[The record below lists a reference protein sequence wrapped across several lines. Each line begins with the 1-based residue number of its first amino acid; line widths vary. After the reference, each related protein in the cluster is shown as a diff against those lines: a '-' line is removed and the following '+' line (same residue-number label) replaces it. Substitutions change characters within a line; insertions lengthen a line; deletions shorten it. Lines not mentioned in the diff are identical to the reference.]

1 MRYAEVA
8 VNASWGPTSTFS
20 YSIPSNLDISPGQA
34 VWVPFGPRTQQGIV
48 IQVTDNP
55 AYADTKPIAGI
66 IGTAPVTSQAHVEL
80 ARWISRRYLAPI
92 FDCASLMM
100 PPGFVLNS
108 YATYSLAKA
117 DSTNS
122 LQGIKGEI
130 VSFIGSRGSASQ
142 KDTEKEFGAKRAAS
156 ALSSLTRQ
164 GILARKWEWSKP
176 SAGPLVRPTVQLAID
191 PKLAMEKAEAF
202 AHQRQ
207 TVKARLLSTLA
218 GLSGPIE
225 RYLLQDWARASKEH
239 FNALEKDGLITES
252 SVQVYRD
259 PISSRRPSLD
269 EPTNLTLTGDQERA
283 WLQIKDAII
292 TSLNGKTPDPILLF
306 GVTASGKTEMYLRAV
321 QDIVEMDNRQAIVL
335 VPEIALTPQA
345 IDRFSRRFPG
355 KVAVMHSGLTPGE
368 QFDEW
373 WRIQRGDFDVVIGP
387 RSAIF
392 APVPRLGIIIVDEE
406 HEPAYKQGSPPH
418 YHARDVAIE
427 LARLTG
433 AVTILGTATPDVETF
448 HRAEQGDLKLVRLP
462 RRVPFSR
469 PSETALEKSYTN
481 LANVTLVD
489 MRHELKTGNRSIFS
503 RKLQSSLEHTLAAG
517 EQAILFLNRRGSS
530 TFVQCRDCGYVVSC
544 KTCQVAMT
552 YHREGEAMVCH
563 QCDRHTKTPTKCPEC
578 QSARIR
584 FLGAG
589 TQRVQ
594 EEVESLFPKAK
605 SLRLDSDTT
614 KERNASAKILDSFVA
629 HEADIL
635 IGTQMVVKG
644 LHLPMVTLVG
654 VVSADT
660 ALYVPDFRSSERTFQ
675 LLCQVAGRT
684 GRSPLGG
691 NVVIQTYTPE
701 HYAIQAAAKQDY
713 ELFYSQEKKYREE
726 LDQPPFNRLARL
738 VFSHTNAEYA
748 LQTAKDMAVR
758 INNEILRTAAPR
770 SQVLGPVQ
778 AFPARLSGRWRWQLI
793 LRSPEPEK
801 VIRNVLSPD
810 PEKARAPLKPDQG
823 WEIDIDPVGMD

>member
-1 MRYAEVA
+1 MMRYAEVA

-20 YSIPSNLDISPGQA
+20 YSIPTNLNVSPGQA
-34 VWVPFGPRTQQGIV
+34 VWVPFGPRTQQGVV
-48 IQVTDNP
+48 IHVTDNP
-55 AYADTKPIAGI
+55 AYSDTKPIAGI
-66 IGTAPVTSQAHVEL
+66 IGTAPVMSQAHVDL
-80 ARWISRRYLAPI
+80 AQWISRRYLAPI

-108 YATYSLAKA
+108 YATYALSGPDKP
-117 DSTNS
+117 STFQEPNKD
-122 LQGIKGEI
+122 LLTFI
-130 VSFIGSRGSASQ
+130 VSRAPASQ
-142 KDTEKEFGAKRAAS
+142 KDIEKEFGAKRATS
-156 ALSSLTRQ
+156 ALSRLTRQ
-164 GILARKWEWSKP
+164 GILTRKWEWSKP
-176 SAGPLVRPTVQLAID
+176 SAGPLVRPTVRLAVD
-191 PKLAMEKAEAF
+191 PKLAIQKAEDF
-202 AHQRQ
+202 SNQRQ
-207 TVKARLLSTLA
+207 IVKARLLSTLA

-239 FNALEKDGLITES
+239 FEALEKDGLITES
-252 SVQVYRD
+252 SVQVFRD
-259 PISSRRPSLD
+259 PLSARHPALN
-269 EPTNLTLTGDQERA
+269 EATNLTLTGDQEKA

-292 TSLNGKTPDPILLF
+292 TSLNGKVPEPILLF

-321 QDIVEMDNRQAIVL
+321 QDVVEMDNRQAIVL

-392 APVPRLGIIIVDEE
+392 APVPRLGVVIVDEE

-418 YHARDVAIE
+418 YHARDVALK
-427 LARLTG
+427 LASLTG
-433 AVTILGTATPDVETF
+433 AVAILGTATPDMETF
-448 HRAEQGDLKLVRLP
+448 HRAESGDFRLVRLP
-462 RRVPFSR
+462 RRVPFSK
-469 PSETALEKSYTN
+469 PTETLSEHN
-481 LANVTLVD
+481 GLANVSLVD
-489 MRHELKTGNRSIFS
+489 MRNELKTGNRSIFS
-503 RKLQSSLEHTLAAG
+503 RKLQKPLENTLAAG

-544 KTCQVAMT
+544 KTCQVALT
-552 YHREGEAMVCH
+552 FHRDGDAMVCH
-563 QCDRHTKTPTKCPEC
+563 QCNRQSKTPTKCPEC

-594 EEVESLFPKAK
+594 DEVASFFPNAK

-614 KERNASAKILDSFVA
+614 KERNAAAKILDSFVE

-684 GRSPLGG
+684 GRSALGG
-691 NVVIQTYTPE
+691 NVIIQTYTPE
-701 HYAIQAAAKQDY
+701 HYAIQAAARQDY
-713 ELFYSQEKKYREE
+713 ELFYGQEKKYREA
-726 LDQPPFNRLARL
+726 LDQPPFNRIARL
-738 VFSHTNAEYA
+738 VFSHTGSSYAVEAAKEMASKIKAEIYK
-748 LQTAKDMAVR
+748 TG
-758 INNEILRTAAPR
+758 TPR
-770 SQVLGPVQ
+770 SEVLGPSP
-778 AFPARLSGRWRWQLI
+778 AFPERLRGRWRWQII
-793 LRSPEPEK
+793 LRTPEPEK
-801 VIRNVLSPD
+801 LLAGITPG
-810 PEKARAPLKPDQG
+810 QG
-823 WEIDIDPVGMD
+823 WSIDIDPVGMD

>member
-20 YSIPSNLDISPGQA
+20 YSIPTDLNISPGQA

-55 AYADTKPIAGI
+55 AFSDTKPIAGI
-66 IGTAPVTSQAHVEL
+66 IGAVPVISQAHVEL

-108 YATYSLAKA
+108 YATYSL
-117 DSTNS
+117 SRSENPVQLQS
-122 LQGIKGEI
+122 LKKDILTYIE
-130 VSFIGSRGSASQ
+130 SRSHATQ
-142 KDTEKEFGAKRAAS
+142 KELEKEFGTRRAAS
-156 ALSSLTRQ
+156 ALSSLARQ
-164 GILARKWEWSKP
+164 GVLTRKWEWSKP
-176 SAGPLVRPTVQLAID
+176 SAVPLIRPTVRLAVD
-191 PKLAMEKAEAF
+191 PDLAMQKAEEF
-202 AHQRQ
+202 AHRRQ
-207 TVKARLLSTLA
+207 IVKARLLSTLA
-218 GLSGPIE
+218 RLSGPIE
-225 RYLLQDWARASKEH
+225 RYLLQDWTRASKEH
-239 FNALEKDGLITES
+239 FDSLEKDGLIS
-252 SVQVYRD
+252 GSGVQVFRD
-259 PISSRRPSLD
+259 PLSSRRPSLD
-269 EPTNLTLTGDQERA
+269 EATNLTLTGDQEKA
-283 WLQIKDAII
+283 WLQIKNAII

-321 QDIVEMDNRQAIVL
+321 QDVVEIDNRQAIVL

-373 WRIQRGDFDVVIGP
+373 WRIQRGDFDVVVGP

-406 HEPAYKQGSPPH
+406 HEPAYKQGIPPR
-418 YHARDVAIE
+418 YHARDVALE

-433 AVTILGTATPDVETF
+433 AVTIMGTATPDVETF
-448 HRAEQGDLKLVRLP
+448 HHAEQGDFNLVRLP
-462 RRVPFSR
+462 KRVPFSGPGESLLGKNTNGL
-469 PSETALEKSYTN
+469 PSVS
-481 LANVTLVD
+481 LVD
-489 MRHELKTGNRSIFS
+489 MREELKTGNRSIFS
-503 RKLQSSLEHTLAAG
+503 RKLQSSIEHTLVAG

-544 KTCQVAMT
+544 KACQVALT
-552 YHREGEAMVCH
+552 FHREGEDMVCH
-563 QCDRHTKTPTKCPEC
+563 QCNRHSKTPTKCPEC

-594 EEVESLFPKAK
+594 EELESIFPKAK

-614 KERNASAKILDSFVA
+614 KERNAAAKILDSFVA
-629 HEADIL
+629 HEADVL

-654 VVSADT
+654 VISADT
-660 ALYVPDFRSSERTFQ
+660 ALYIPDFRSSERTFQ

-713 ELFYSQEKKYREE
+713 ELFYGQEKKYREA
-726 LDQPPFNRLARL
+726 LDQPPFNRIARL
-738 VFSHTNAEYA
+738 VFSHTNPEYA
-748 LQTAKDMAVR
+748 LQTSKDMAER
-758 INNEILRTAAPR
+758 INSEILKKAIPR
-770 SQVLGPVQ
+770 SQVLGPSP
-778 AFPARLSGRWRWQLI
+778 AYPARLSGRWRWQLL
-793 LRSPEPEK
+793 LRSPEPDN
-801 VIRNVLSPD
+801 VIRDILSAD
-810 PEKARAPLKPDQG
+810 SGKGRSPLKPDQG

>member
-1 MRYAEVA
+1 M
-8 VNASWGPTSTFS
+8 
-20 YSIPSNLDISPGQA
+20 
-34 VWVPFGPRTQQGIV
+34 WVPFGPRTQQGIV

-55 AYADTKPIAGI
+55 AFSDTKPIAGI
-66 IGTAPVTSQAHVEL
+66 IGTAPVMSQAHVDL
-80 ARWISRRYLAPI
+80 ARWISKRYLAPI

-108 YATYSLAKA
+108 YAVYSSA
-117 DSTNS
+117 DSQKQS
-122 LQGIKGEI
+122 ALKGLSKDLFEFIQSHGPVTQKEI
-130 VSFIGSRGSASQ
+130 
-142 KDTEKEFGAKRAAS
+142 EKGFGAKRVVS
-156 ALSSLTRQ
+156 ALQSLTRQ
-164 GILARKWEWSKP
+164 GMLIRKWEWSKP
-176 SAGPLVRPTVQLAID
+176 GASPLVRPTVQLAVE
-191 PKLAMEKAEAF
+191 PKLAIQKAEEF

-207 TVKARLLSTLA
+207 PTKARLLSTLA

-225 RYLLQDWARASKEH
+225 RYVLQNWTRASKEH
-239 FNALEKDGLITES
+239 FDALEKEGLISSS

-259 PISSRRPSLD
+259 PLSSRHSSLN
-269 EPTNLTLTGDQERA
+269 EATNLTLTSDQEKA
-283 WLQIKDAII
+283 WLHVKDAII
-292 TSLNGKTPDPILLF
+292 TSLTGKAPAPILLF

-321 QDIVEMDNRQAIVL
+321 QAVVEMDNRQAIVL

-345 IDRFSRRFPG
+345 IDRFSQRFPG

-387 RSAIF
+387 RSALF

-406 HEPAYKQGSPPH
+406 HEPAYKQESPQPH
-418 YHARDVAIE
+418 YHAREVAIQ
-427 LARLTG
+427 LASLTG
-433 AVTILGTATPDVETF
+433 AVTVLGTATPDVETF
-448 HRAEQGDLKLVRLP
+448 YRAEQGEFKMVRLP
-462 RRVPFSR
+462 KRVPFAR
-469 PSETALEKSYTN
+469 PNDGFISKNASG
-481 LANVTLVD
+481 LANVSLID
-489 MRHELKTGNRSIFS
+489 MRQELKTGNRSIFS
-503 RKLQSSLEHTLAAG
+503 HKLQKSLEATLTAG

-544 KTCQVAMT
+544 KSCGVALT
-552 YHREGEAMVCH
+552 FHREGEAMVCH
-563 QCDRHTKTPTKCPEC
+563 QCNRHSKAPTKCPEC

-589 TQRVQ
+589 TQRV
-594 EEVESLFPKAK
+594 EEEAQSLLPQAK

-614 KERNASAKILDSFVA
+614 RERNAAAKILDSFVA

-644 LHLPMVTLVG
+644 LHLPKVTLVG

-684 GRSPLGG
+684 GRSALGG

-713 ELFYSQEKKYREE
+713 ELFYEQEKKYRET
-726 LDQPPFNRLARL
+726 LDQPPFNRIARL
-738 VFSHTNAEYA
+738 VFSHTGSGYAQDAAKEMAAKIKAEIYKTGTPRSEVLGPSPA
-748 LQTAKDMAVR
+748 FPERLRGRWSWQ
-758 INNEILRTAAPR
+758 IILRTP
-770 SQVLGPVQ
+770 Q
-778 AFPARLSGRWRWQLI
+778 
-793 LRSPEPEK
+793 PEK
-801 VIRNVLSPD
+801 LLAGFTPG
-810 PEKARAPLKPDQG
+810 QG
-823 WEIDIDPVGMD
+823 WSIDIDPVGMD